1 KDDRTVV
8 LLCRCCVGGHRRL
21 LRSNGRE
28 AAVKEGLRRA
38 TYGDVSD
45 LGAYIG
51 QTLAYLVTTE
61 DHREGALSF
70 VERRPPVFKGR

>member
-1 KDDRTVV
+1 M
-8 LLCRCCVGGHRRL
+8 
-21 LRSNGRE
+21 
-28 AAVKEGLRRA
+28 KEGLRRA

-70 VERRPPVFKGR
+70 VERRQPVFKGR